1 DQLDDD
7 ARRRLHTNP
16 LRILDTKNPAM
27 QALVEAAPRLS
38 NYLGEES
45 RQHFEGVQALLRAI
59 GIPFTINPRLVRG
72 LDYYNRT
79 VFEWIAKADDWELT
93 IAGGGR
99 YDGLIEQLGGKPSPA
114 CGFGL
119 GVERV
124 MMLIEENAAK
134 SGQQW
139 AAPLDAYVVY
149 GASER
154 GDAWAIG
161 EALRDAGLKVAL
173 HGGAEESVA
182 SFKSQMKKA
191 DASGAR
197 FAIILGSDEVA
208 QQKVTLK
215 PMQGGVQTTITLPE
229 AIRHLTETRQ
239 Q

>member
-1 DQLDDD
+1 
-7 ARRRLHTNP
+7 
-16 LRILDTKNPAM
+16 
-27 QALVEAAPRLS
+27 
-38 NYLGEES
+38 LGEAE
-45 RQHFEGVQALLRAI
+45 RRHFDGLKSLLDAANVEY
-59 GIPFTINPRLVRG
+59 TVEPRLVRG
-72 LDYYNRT
+72 FDYYNRT

-134 SGQQW
+134 SGRQW
-139 AAPLDAYVVY
+139 ATPLDAYLVY

-154 GDAWAIG
+154 GDAWIIG
-161 EALRDAGLKVAL
+161 EAFRDAGLKVAL
-173 HGGAEESVA
+173 HGGAEETVG

-197 FAIILGSDEVA
+197 FAIILGSAEVA

-215 PMQGGVQTTITLPE
+215 PMRGGEQTTITIPE
-229 AIRHLTETRQ
+229 AIRHVAEARLH
-239 Q
+239 